1 VVKVKIALFI
11 PTLDGGGAERVMMLL
26 AKEFSYRGH
35 EVDLILA
42 RAVGPYL
49 KQMPP
54 NVRLVDLKSTK
65 PLTAIP
71 ALIRYLRKER
81 PSSVLSSLF
90 NANIA
95 LLIAKKLSRIPV
107 RCVVREANTISYDLR
122 VSRSVSAPITSEI
135 IRRCY
140 AWADAVVSL
149 SYGAADDLTRT
160 TGFPRN
166 KIKVIYN
173 PIDIKMIHK
182 KAQEKSTHPW
192 IVNGDIPTILGIGRF
207 CEQKDFSTLIRAF
220 SIVIKHKDAKLIILG
235 DGELRSQLEALL
247 RILNLNDRVDLPG
260 FIDNPYQYLSRSSVF
275 VLSSRWEGLG
285 NVLIEA
291 LACDVPIVAT
301 NCPCGPGEVLQNG
314 KYGYLVPTG
323 DAEALASEILRVL
336 NNDILSFNQTDA
348 LSRFDINN
356 ITERF
361 LEVLSN

>member
-1 VVKVKIALFI
+1 MKTALFI
-11 PTLDGGGAERVMMLL
+11 PTMDGGGAERVMMLL

-35 EVDLILA
+35 EVDLIVA

-95 LLIAKKLSRIPV
+95 LLIAKKISGIPV

-122 VSRSVSAPITSEI
+122 VSRSISAPITAGV

-140 AWADAVVSL
+140 AWADVVVSL
-149 SYGAADDLTRT
+149 SYGAADDLTAT
-160 TGFPRN
+160 TRFPRN

-182 KAQEKSTHPW
+182 KANEESTHPW
-192 IVNGDIPTILGIGRF
+192 LIDRDIPTILGIGRF

-220 SIVIKHKDAKLIILG
+220 SIVVKYKNAKLIILG
-235 DGELRSQLEALL
+235 DGELRSQLEALVHA
-247 RILNLNDRVDLPG
+247 LNLSDKVELPG

-291 LACDVPIVAT
+291 LACDVPIIAT

-314 KYGYLVPTG
+314 KYGRLVPVG
-323 DAEALASEILRVL
+323 DTQALSSEILRVIDD
-336 NNDILSFNQTDA
+336 DILRFNKTEA

-361 LEVLSN
+361 IEVLSN